1 MDFAERRSWVPYPI
15 DFLDRGLDLSMRPPP
30 YLPRIP
36 ARLQSLHR
44 RRAEHPGDVVRV
56 EPDLPEFVGSE
67 VQLCP
72 ISIPPMLARIRF
84 LEAASD
90 SGTDSA
96 RADYEQEPTHV
107 MHKSPVSE
115 NPAFPS
121 DLNADAGRRNSG
133 RNGGASDTQAGH
145 VASLDLGST
154 FSIPG

>member
-56 EPDLPEFVGSE
+56 EPDFLELVRGELELRSI
-67 VQLCP
+67 C
-72 ISIPPMLARIRF
+72 ISSMFARIRF
-84 LEAASD
+84 VEAASD

-96 RADYEQEPTHV
+96 RVDDELEP
-107 MHKSPVSE
+107 SPMMKESPIPE
-115 NPAFPS
+115 NPPFPS
-121 DLNADAGRRNSG
+121 DLQADAGGRNSD
-133 RNGGASDTQAGH
+133 ASEFGYGH
-145 VASLDLGST
+145 VASLWWD
-154 FSIPG
+154 